1 MPGLAYLD
9 SSAMTKL
16 LMPEGESSALEAAI
30 LDKDGLVSSRLSVA
44 ECGRALMRAGREPFG
59 DAVDDVMGACVLVD
73 VSATLLQEAAGLTP
87 ALLRALDAIHVVTA
101 LSLADPQVEFITYDH
116 RMAEAA
122 RAHGLT
128 VVQPGRPAPPKA

>member
-16 LMPEGESSALEAAI
+16 LMPERESSALEAAI
-30 LDKDGLVSSRLSVA
+30 LNKDGLVSSRLSVA
-44 ECGRALMRAGREPFG
+44 ECGRALMRAGREPSG
-59 DAVDDVMGACVLVD
+59 AAVDDVMGAFVLVD
-73 VSATLLQEAAGLTP
+73 VSAALLQEAAGLAP
-87 ALLRALDAIHVVTA
+87 ALLRALHAIHVVTA
-101 LSLADPQVEFITYDH
+101 LSLADPQVEFITYDR

-128 VVQPGRPAPPKA
+128 VVQPGRTASA